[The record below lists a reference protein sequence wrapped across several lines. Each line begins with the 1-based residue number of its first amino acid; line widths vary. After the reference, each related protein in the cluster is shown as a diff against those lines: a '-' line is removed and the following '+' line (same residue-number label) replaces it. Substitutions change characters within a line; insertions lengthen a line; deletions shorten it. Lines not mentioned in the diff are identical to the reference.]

1 MGFDSKNSWETHAPP
16 VAVASDPAIA
26 TSPIA
31 PAVAA
36 PMQPGFAPI
45 PGYALVQFLG
55 EGACGQVWR
64 AVGPGGVRAALKF
77 IRLSERISE
86 AELRALELIKNLDDH
101 PNVMSVRGIWE
112 TNGYLIVAMSLG
124 DRTLMDRLVE
134 ANKQG
139 LAGIPA
145 DELVE
150 YMADAARGIDFLN
163 EHHIIHRDIKPQN
176 ILMVAGRGIKIADF
190 GLAKLQEKA
199 LATSSGSMTPAYA
212 PPEFFAGQSSNRS
225 DQYSL
230 AVTYCQLR
238 SGQLPFAGP
247 IAEIVAGHLHAAP
260 NLSFLEPGERQVV
273 ARALAKDPTE
283 RWPDCRSFARAL
295 AATIDSNRNDAQT
308 PTAGLAK
315 GQAMTSTLHGA
326 SFRTSAD
333 TMPRPSRTRT
343 FLGIGLAAL
352 AIVASAA
359 FLAWMAPT
367 TTDPLVQMR
376 RLDIERDIANLPP
389 TAQTVVRERPK
400 DYQEVDK
407 LEPVDYGNF
416 NILSDDRFVDM
427 RLWKQVPDADF
438 HDLASAVVSTDW
450 VRFKKI
456 GPATTFDRDEKT
468 SGQEIFFR
476 AHGGLPSKVLGQ
488 KNEIFVGADRVKVR
502 RLSIDVSSVPANEE
516 YEVRYSSTRWNSLQ
530 SESELW
536 HGIEGYAG
544 AFKVS
549 LLLIFP
555 EGKPFTSQR
564 LMVSKKGRDTPRA
577 YEGQKILLSAE
588 NRQWIY
594 WDVPNPEPGLVYRL
608 HWTW

>member
-1 MGFDSKNSWETHAPP
+1 MIMSLDSKNSWETQPPP
-16 VAVASDPAIA
+16 VAVASAIDA
-26 TSPIA
+26 SRLA
-31 PAVAA
+31 PTAA
-36 PMQPGFAPI
+36 PMHAGFAPI
-45 PGYALVQFLG
+45 PGYALVEFLG

-64 AVGPGGVRAALKF
+64 AIGPGGVRAALKF

-112 TNGYLIVAMSLG
+112 VDGYLIVAMSLG
-124 DRTLMDRLVE
+124 DRALMDRLDEV
-134 ANKQG
+134 NKQG
-139 LAGIPA
+139 LAGIPP
-145 DELVE
+145 DELLE

-163 EHHIIHRDIKPQN
+163 ENHIIHRDIKPQN

-190 GLAKLQEKA
+190 GLAKFQEKA

-230 AVTYCQLR
+230 AVTYCELR
-238 SGQLPFAGP
+238 SGQLPYSGS
-247 IAEIVAGHLHAAP
+247 ITEIVAGHIHGSP
-260 NLSFLEPGERQVV
+260 NLSFLEPGERDVV
-273 ARALAKDPTE
+273 ARALAKDPAE
-283 RWPDCRSFARAL
+283 RWPDCRSFVRAL
-295 AATIDSNRNDAQT
+295 AAKVD
-308 PTAGLAK
+308 PTRHDTLAPGAGSLK
-315 GQAMTSTLHGA
+315 DPMTATVHGA
-326 SFRTSAD
+326 SQRTAAD
-333 TMPRPSRTRT
+333 TMQKPSRTRT
-343 FLGIGLAAL
+343 LLGVSLVVA

-359 FLAWMAPT
+359 FLAWLAPAP
-367 TTDPLVQMR
+367 TDPLIQMR

-389 TAQTVVRERPK
+389 TAQTLVRERPK

-407 LEPVDYGNF
+407 LDPVDYGNF

-438 HDLASAVVSTDW
+438 HELSSSVVSTDW
-450 VRFKKI
+450 IRFKKT
-456 GPATTFDRDEKT
+456 GRATTFDRDEET

-476 AHGGLPSKVLGQ
+476 SHSGLPSKVSGLR
-488 KNEIFVGADRVKVR
+488 NEIFVGADRVKVR
-502 RLSIDVSSVPANEE
+502 RLSIDVTSVPANEE

-555 EGKPFTSQR
+555 DNKPFTSHH
-564 LMVSKKGRDTPRA
+564 LMVSGKGRDAPRE
-577 YEGQKILLSAE
+577 YEGQKILLAAE
-588 NRQWIY
+588 NKQWLY
-594 WDVPNPEPGLVYRL
+594 WEVPNPEPGLVYRL
-608 HWTW
+608 HWKW